1 MKYKYPIEEARK
13 INKFGVDI
21 SIYGASVPTNS
32 IVYEEVE
39 IGHLEEFSDDVSTHM
54 WFIIEGKGTFVID
67 DEKVEVSQKDLVVV
81 PPKKRI
87 HYFGKMRMLLCTTPA
102 FNAANEH
109 HVRDVSPDESPH
121 K

>member
-1 MKYKYPIEEARK
+1 MKYKYSASEARK

-21 SIYGASVPTNS
+21 TIYGENVPTGNV
-32 IVYEEVE
+32 VYEEVKT
-39 IGHLEEFSDDVSTHM
+39 GHLEEFSDDVSTHM

-67 DEKVEVSQKDLVVV
+67 DEKVEAFKNDLIVVG
-81 PPKKRI
+81 PKKRI

-102 FNAANEH
+102 FNAQNEH
-109 HVRDVSPDESPH
+109 HVRDVSSDESPY